1 LVGAQC
7 RSHRRSAGT
16 VFLGGVATCYFGV
29 DHEIVKIPPEIRAR
43 MTNTDWV
50 GTEWVLLG
58 MVISAGG
65 ICILVIA
72 FAFRAWV
79 RSRAVAAERQ

>member
-1 LVGAQC
+1 MKRVSRILFLL
-7 RSHRRSAGT
+7 AGT

-29 DHEIVKIPPEIRAR
+29 DHEIAKIPPEIRAE
-43 MTNTDWV
+43 MADTDWL
-50 GTEWVLLG
+50 GSEWVLLG

-72 FAFRAWV
+72 FAFRAWA
-79 RSRAVAAERQ
+79 RSRRVE

>member
-1 LVGAQC
+1 M
-7 RSHRRSAGT
+7 RRASRILFLLAGT

-29 DHEIVKIPPEIRAR
+29 DHEIARIPLEIRAG
-43 MTNTDWV
+43 MTDTDWV
-50 GTEWVLLG
+50 GSEWVLLG